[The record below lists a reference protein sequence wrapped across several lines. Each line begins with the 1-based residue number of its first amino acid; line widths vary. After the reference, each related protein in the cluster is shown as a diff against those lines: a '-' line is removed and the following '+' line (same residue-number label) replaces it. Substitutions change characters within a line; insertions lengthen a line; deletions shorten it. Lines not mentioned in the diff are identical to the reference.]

1 METAALVNHSFI
13 KGMGLTEKDIVAIA
27 DISESAA
34 IEADTVIFSEN
45 DTADAVY
52 LTTSGPVKITTFITQ
67 KLEKVLYT
75 VPPDSVFGEMGVLDE
90 GLRSATAK
98 PTETS
103 EIIKIPRG
111 KLLEIL
117 ESNAE
122 LGLKLVRGLYGVVID
137 RLRTMNAAYSENI
150 RWGLEISGA
159 TKLDFS
165 ELISGDV
172 PVEVALNGG
181 GRLKG
186 RIVKVVETPH
196 DLEVTICTHEK
207 LYIIPYGSIV
217 FIAFATGEKFLED
230 ED

>member
-1 METAALVNHSFI
+1 METAALANHSFI
-13 KGMGLTEKDIVAIA
+13 KGMGLTDADIAVIA
-27 DISESAA
+27 DISESTA

-52 LTTSGPVKITTFITQ
+52 LTTTGPVKITTLITQ

-90 GLRSATAK
+90 GLRSASAE

-103 EIIKIPRG
+103 EIIKIPRD
-111 KLLEIL
+111 KLLGIL
-117 ESNAE
+117 DVNAE

-172 PVEVALNGG
+172 LVELSLVAGG
-181 GRLKG
+181 SLKG

-196 DLEVTICTHEK
+196 DLELTICTHEK
-207 LYIIPYGSIV
+207 LYIVPYSSIS
-217 FIAFATGEKFLED
+217 FITFATGEKFLED